1 MSPVA
6 SLILFVAALV
16 ISVAMAPKLRTNI
29 GILALALSF
38 IIGMWFYD
46 MSSAEIVNLWPLRIM
61 YIIMLANIFFGYVG
75 RAGVMKGVA
84 DRIMYASRK
93 ATWAIPIMLYITTYA
108 VSALGAGLSA
118 TPFIMSPLAFMLAA
132 EAGFSP
138 LLAVAICFLG
148 AGNGS
153 GAAWTADAA
162 FTYGQGL
169 EYIGGEAEAL
179 RTVYACWT
187 TETLIGLIIFFGL
200 YFGLKGYRINK
211 NAAALLKKPEPFT
224 REQRRVLYVLFAFIL
239 LVALPPIV
247 ETFVPN
253 PVTAWMS
260 VNLEVRVLL
269 LAGSLILSAMKAA
282 DVREVL
288 REDVPWGL
296 LVMLCGMG
304 TLVGLATRMGVIEL
318 LAGWITTSVP
328 SWLIIPALVLVGGIM
343 TMFTSGMV
351 VLQTFI
357 PLLSVISGMTGISM
371 IGMYAAL
378 NNAVC
383 VPGISPFSTGGSMA
397 LVGCKDEKVR
407 ESILP
412 KQIALAFL
420 SLGVAIIIAF
430 IGYYKIW

>member
-1 MSPVA
+1 MSPIV
-6 SLILFVAALV
+6 SLFLFFAALV
-16 ISVAMAPKLRTNI
+16 ISVALAPKLRTNI

-38 IIGMWFYD
+38 VIGMWLYG
-46 MSSAEIVNLWPLRIM
+46 MSSAEIVALWPLRIM

-93 ATWAIPIMLYITTYA
+93 APWAIPIMLYVATY
-108 VSALGAGLSA
+108 VISALGAGLAA
-118 TPFIMSPLAFMLAA
+118 TPFIMSPLAFMLAS

-148 AGNGS
+148 SGNGS
-153 GAAWTADAA
+153 CAPWTADAA

-179 RTVYACWT
+179 RTVYACLA

-200 YFGLKGYRINK
+200 YIVLKGYKVNA

-224 REQRRVLYVLFAFIL
+224 KEQKRVLYVLLLFIV
-239 LVALPPIV
+239 LVALPPVV
-247 ETFVPN
+247 ETFAPN

-269 LAGSLILSAMKAA
+269 LVGSLVLSAMNVA
-282 DVREVL
+282 DVREVI
-288 REDVPWGL
+288 RDDVPWGL
-296 LVMLCGMG
+296 LMMLCGMG
-304 TLVGLATRMGVIEL
+304 SLVGLATRMGVIDL
-318 LAGWITTSVP
+318 LAGWISTSVP

-351 VLQTFI
+351 VLQTFT
-357 PLLSVISGMTGISM
+357 PLLSAIAGMTGISM
-371 IGMYAAL
+371 VGMYAAL

-397 LVGCKDEKVR
+397 LVGCTDEKVR
-407 ESILP
+407 ESIMP
-412 KQIALAFL
+412 KQIALSFI
-420 SLGVAIIIAF
+420 SLGVAILVAF
-430 IGYYKIW
+430 LGYYKLW